1 VIPWEDREAGFRG
14 WVVELQRLMRRAR
27 QRPWLVLFLAVASTL
42 LSLAQQ
48 LRRQREYPATVVLS
62 ATESEQTFDNIV
74 HNNKK
79 LTDYVYYAVFTDRVL
94 VELMD
99 KHEYRT
105 DLAVKNPRMRAEN
118 FRDLIDVD
126 VYKNEFIEQRWPNMP
141 PRSARIAI
149 EFRYTDPDDALEIA
163 RELGELVIKRDG
175 ENRRE
180 RLLGKEREFADAQR
194 MAETHLARVSRDLE
208 RARYD
213 LDNDVGDRGDAI
225 VRVMGGEK
233 ALSEAVARL
242 TTATEM
248 RQKLER
254 AANADEQSLEL
265 RYDKADWGAAK
276 TRVNELLALARA
288 ALVSFVAFFF
298 IMKLLVASFD
308 SRIYDPD
315 DVTRTGARLFGHVK
329 LPKQA
334 RLTLAPSQLASTPIA
349 SIQRRGS

>member
-1 VIPWEDREAGFRG
+1 MIPWEEREEGLRG
-14 WVVELQRLMRRAR
+14 WLTELQRLMRRAR
-27 QRPWLVLFLAVASTL
+27 RRPWLVLFLAVLSTV
-42 LSLAQQ
+42 LSLVQQ
-48 LRRQREYPATVVLS
+48 IRRQREYPATVVLS

-79 LTDYVYYAVFTDRVL
+79 LTDYVYYAVFTDRTL

-99 KHEYRT
+99 KHGYRP
-105 DLAVKNPRMRAEN
+105 DLEVKNPRMRVEN
-118 FRDLIDVD
+118 FRDLIDVE

-149 EFRYTDPDDALEIA
+149 EFRYTDPDEALQIA
-163 RELGELVIKRDG
+163 RDLGDLVIKRDG

-208 RARYD
+208 KARYD

-225 VRVMGGEK
+225 VRILGGEK
-233 ALSEAVARL
+233 ALAEAVARL
-242 TTATEM
+242 KEATEM

-254 AANADEQSLEL
+254 AAKADQQSLEL

-276 TRVNELLALARA
+276 IPVNELLALARA
-288 ALVSFVAFFF
+288 ALVSFLAFYF

-308 SRIYDPD
+308 TRIYDPD
-315 DVTRTGARLFGHVK
+315 DVMRTGARLFGHVK
-329 LPKQA
+329 LPREA
-334 RLTLAPSQLASTPIA
+334 RLTLAQ
-349 SIQRRGS
+349 

>member
-1 VIPWEDREAGFRG
+1 LTPWEDREPGFRG
-14 WVVELQRLMRRAR
+14 WISELQRLMRRSR
-27 QRPWLVLFLAVASTL
+27 RRRWLVLFLALATTL
-42 LSLAQQ
+42 LSLVQQ

-62 ATESEQTFDNIV
+62 ATESEQTFDNVV

-79 LTDYVYYAVFTDRVL
+79 LTDYVYFAVFTDRVL

-99 KHEYRT
+99 KHGYRT
-105 DLAVKNPRMRAEN
+105 DLETKNPRLRVED
-118 FRDLIDVD
+118 FRDLIDVE

-149 EFRYTDPDDALEIA
+149 EFRYTDPDEALEIA
-163 RELGELVIKRDG
+163 RELGELVIRRDG

-194 MAETHLARVSRDLE
+194 MAETHLARISRDLE
-208 RARYD
+208 KARYD
-213 LDNDVGDRGDAI
+213 LDNEVGDRGDAI
-225 VRVMGGEK
+225 VRVIGGEK
-233 ALSEAVARL
+233 ALTEAVARL
-242 TTATEM
+242 KTASEM

-254 AANADEQSLEL
+254 AANADQQSLEL

-276 TRVNELLALARA
+276 IPVNELLALARA
-288 ALVSFVAFFF
+288 ALVSFVAFYF

-329 LPKQA
+329 LPRAA
-334 RLTLAPSQLASTPIA
+334 RHTVSQPHRS
-349 SIQRRGS
+349 GS